1 MLQLFDQEEFMPMV
15 PHDCVKANA
24 LERIK
29 AALKKS
35 IVVVFIK
42 GSEHK
47 PFDGYQKEAVQIL

>member
-1 MLQLFDQEEFMPMV
+1 MV

-35 IVVVFIK
+35 IVVVFLK
-42 GSEHK
+42 GSIDN
-47 PFDGYQKEAVQIL
+47 PFDGYQKAAIKILQEE